1 MSLKTVL
8 FALLVFSIAVPVTLT
23 ASGEEPVDA
32 EIMITDSLK
41 IEDSVS
47 VKTNSSMVMAS
58 SNTLKSQLV
67 NITDIIE
74 LSCSDSEQFL
84 MLKQS
89 DQSPTCV
96 SFSSKEKLIERGW
109 GIAIPIDDLADI
121 EQIKIRN
128 ILFLLFHPNT

>member
-8 FALLVFSIAVPVTLT
+8 FTLFVLSIAVPVTLT
-23 ASGEEPVDA
+23 ASGEEPADK
-32 EIMITDSLK
+32 EIMITENLK

-47 VKTNSSMVMAS
+47 VKTNSSTIMTS
-58 SNTLKSQLV
+58 SNTLKSQLA
-67 NITDIIE
+67 NTTDIIE

-121 EQIKIRN
+121 EQIKIFRE
-128 ILFLLFHPNT
+128 TRET

>member
-32 EIMITDSLK
+32 EIMITDNLK

-74 LSCSDSEQFL
+74 LSCSDFEQFL

-121 EQIKIRN
+121 EQIKIFKETRE
-128 ILFLLFHPNT
+128 T

>member
-1 MSLKTVL
+1 MSLKTIL
-8 FALLVFSIAVPVTLT
+8 FALLVFSIAVPVTLS

-32 EIMITDSLK
+32 EIMITDNLK

-47 VKTNSSMVMAS
+47 VKTSSPMVMAS
-58 SNTLKSQLV
+58 SNTLKSQLA
-67 NITDIIE
+67 NTTDIIE

-109 GIAIPIDDLADI
+109 GSAIPIDDLADI
-121 EQIKIRN
+121 EQIKIFKETRE
-128 ILFLLFHPNT
+128 T